1 MSEASGTNLPPP
13 GGAPPPPVPGGTP
26 YAARVDVDYAD
37 DRNRVTV
44 AFRIILIIPIA
55 FILNIIAG
63 GGSQWVQTASG
74 EWVVTTSAGIGGSLF
89 FATLLMLLFRQRYPR
104 WWFDFLLELS
114 RFGFRVGAYL
124 VLLTDKYPSTVDA
137 QDVDLELDYPDAARD
152 ISRWMPLVK
161 WFILIPHYIVLF
173 FLSIG
178 AFFVVIF
185 SWFAILFTGRI
196 PQGAFDFILGV
207 GRWGLRVHAYGF
219 LLITDEYPPFSLR

>member
-1 MSEASGTNLPPP
+1 MSETSGTNLPPP
-13 GGAPPPPVPGGTP
+13 GGPPPPPVAAGGTP
-26 YAARVDVDYAD
+26 YAARVDVDYVD

-55 FILNIIAG
+55 IILNLLVGNIG
-63 GGSQWVQTASG
+63 TWVQTSGGSWVYISAS
-74 EWVVTTSAGIGGSLF
+74 IGGALF
-89 FATLLMLLFRQRYPR
+89 AATLLMLLFRQRYPR

-114 RFGFRVGAYL
+114 RFAFRVGAYL

-137 QDVDLELDYPDAARD
+137 QDVELELDYPDAERD
-152 ISRWMPLVK
+152 ISRCMPLVK

-173 FLSIG
+173 FLAIG
-178 AFFVVIF
+178 AYFVVIF

-196 PQGAFDFILGV
+196 PRGAFDYILGV

>member
-1 MSEASGTNLPPP
+1 MSETSGTNLPPP
-13 GGAPPPPVPGGTP
+13 GGPPPPPVAAGGTP
-26 YAARVDVDYAD
+26 YAARVDVDYVD

-55 FILNIIAG
+55 IILNLLVGNIG
-63 GGSQWVQTASG
+63 TWVQTSGGSWVYISAS
-74 EWVVTTSAGIGGSLF
+74 IGGALF
-89 FATLLMLLFRQRYPR
+89 AATLLMLLFRQRYPR

-114 RFGFRVGAYL
+114 RFAFRVGAYL

-137 QDVDLELDYPDAARD
+137 QDVELELDYPDAERD

-173 FLSIG
+173 FLAIG
-178 AFFVVIF
+178 AYFVVIF

-196 PQGAFDFILGV
+196 PRGAFDYILGV